1 MRIKSELWVK
11 AYLRRCAA
19 AGMGVYVTRRGDSD
33 AGVILIK
40 VDCLNGNYQVYGPAI
55 ESSFTKHGERRWQC
69 LTAGQDVDEHETDTM
84 IAQQVAFDPDIWVIA
99 VEDRQGDALLTD
111 TLVEDL

>member
-33 AGVILIK
+33 AGAILIK
-40 VDCLNGNYQVYGPAI
+40 VDRLNGTYQVYGPAI
-55 ESSFTKHGERRWQC
+55 GSAFTEDGERRWQC
-69 LTAGQDVDEHETDTM
+69 LTGDQSTDDHAADTV
-84 IAQQVAFDPDIWVIA
+84 IAQQVSFDPDIWVVA
-99 VEDRQGDALLTD
+99 VEDRQGDALLAD